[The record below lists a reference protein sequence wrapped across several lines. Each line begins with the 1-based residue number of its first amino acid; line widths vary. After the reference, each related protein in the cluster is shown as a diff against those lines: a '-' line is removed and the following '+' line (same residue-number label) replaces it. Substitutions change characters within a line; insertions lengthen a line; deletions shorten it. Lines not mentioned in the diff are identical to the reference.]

1 MASFEGATTEWSTTD
16 MQFWGH
22 RRDKVDANVRDS
34 GVVAGPPDH
43 RDAFAEGIR
52 QGRREEAAR
61 RRGHPM
67 LALVVALIAVAGVA
81 MLALAAK
88 EGSFSRGGQVVDQH
102 ISAVAGKAQDAS
114 SSAVAQT
121 GQALEN
127 AGATIKQ
134 KAAGQ

>member
-1 MASFEGATTEWSTTD
+1 
-16 MQFWGH
+16 MQFW
-22 RRDKVDANVRDS
+22 RRGRESADANVRDS

-52 QGRREEAAR
+52 QGRREERAR
-61 RRGHPM
+61 HRGHPV

-88 EGSFSRGGQVVDQH
+88 EGSFSRGGQVVDRQL
-102 ISAVAGKAQDAS
+102 SAAAGKAQDAS